1 MVLTVTVTDN
11 GTVPQ
16 SASAPVT
23 VALSGTQAMPPVIS
37 NPAPFSV
44 SENNKAGA
52 KVGQIKPLAAYKGQT
67 FGYALVGADAA
78 AFSISSKGAIT
89 VTNALALNFET
100 KPTYNFQVEVI
111 DTTAGVLPAGTK
123 SNDQRHGQ
131 RGQRQRRSGD
141 HGQRRQ

>member
-1 MVLTVTVTDN
+1 M
-11 GTVPQ
+11 
-16 SASAPVT
+16 
-23 VALSGTQAMPPVIS
+23 
-37 NPAPFSV
+37 
-44 SENNKAGA
+44 
-52 KVGQIKPLAAYKGQT
+52 GQIKPLAAYKGQT

-123 SNDQRHGQ
+123 STINVTVNVVNVNDAAVITVKDAMT
-131 RGQRQRRSGD
+131 RRS
-141 HGQRRQ
+141 RWPTRCTRSRSTRTRQPA